1 MSVDDITQVITTV
14 GLVIGTLITV
24 LGGIAGAGVAAYRSK
39 IKPELDAL
47 RRANEISSHELQPN
61 SGKSLKDRSEKT
73 LAGVESVARDVKALT
88 ISVDRLAQDHA
99 QLRAETGA
107 AFNDVR
113 AQIREDRGVA
123 VKARADIYGRLTA
136 IESPNYRGEQG

>member
-24 LGGIAGAGVAAYRSK
+24 LGGIAGAGVAVYRSK

-113 AQIREDRGVA
+113 AQIREDRSVA
-123 VKARADIYGRLTA
+123 VQARTDIYGRLTA